1 MDKIRGRV
9 RKFGDNIDTDT
20 IAPGP
25 SLLLPMEEMKK
36 HAFSPIFPDFY
47 RTVREGDILVA
58 GNNFGCGS
66 SREQATSVVKALG
79 FRYVVCESMAKIFLR
94 NCVGLGVYPILAKG
108 SSRIFKEG
116 DEIEIDMEQGQV
128 RNVQTGEGVLFE
140 PLSGTPLE
148 ILESGGILNVLKKRI
163 YQEKEASGKE

>member
-9 RKFGDNIDTDT
+9 RRFGDNIDTDT

-25 SLLLPMEEMKK
+25 SLLFPMDEMKK
-36 HAFSPIFPDFY
+36 HAFSPVIPDFY
-47 RTVREGDILVA
+47 KTVREGDVLVA

-66 SREQATSVVKALG
+66 SREQAAAVVKALG

-94 NCVGLGVYPILAKG
+94 NCVGLGVYPVLAKG
-108 SSRIFKEG
+108 SSRIFKED
-116 DEIEIDMEQGQV
+116 DEIEIDMDQGLV
-128 RNVQTGEGVLFE
+128 RNVGTGEKASFE
-140 PLSGTPLE
+140 PLTGTPLE

-163 YQEKEASGKE
+163 YQGKGESRKV